1 MRICSGYQ
9 KGRGTKALGRYFSF
23 MSSKIARQHHTL
35 QHLFNETEK
44 GRCWWSDHFLK
55 NLRFSNTYLIQVM
68 TIPILISPQCLKIT
82 ALSHYHHLLK
92 YAFILIGKFPNE
104 IPINKLLFLTFLPAK
119 AFTPLTSIYHST
131 LFCLKKRGNR
141 LRNISFSYKSHIEQN
156 YFNMHP
162 VIYLTVR
169 AALTWLLSIVVNDL
183 IFTGDWTDSC

>member
-131 LFCLKKRGNR
+131 LFCLKKSEAIAWGTFLSATKAILNKII
-141 LRNISFSYKSHIEQN
+141 LICIPWSTSLWEQHSLG
-156 YFNMHP
+156 YSP
-162 VIYLTVR
+162 
-169 AALTWLLSIVVNDL
+169 
-183 IFTGDWTDSC
+183 